1 MKSAPPAHTE
11 QKGINN
17 ETPMHVLVLVS
28 ALWIER
34 EEAVGGGVCLSPLK
48 RGCEPFSL
56 LLTSGPASPPS
67 FVKGTTLT
75 QESS

>member
-1 MKSAPPAHTE
+1 MKSALPAHTE

-34 EEAVGGGVCLSPLK
+34 DKAIGGGGGVLPLAT
-48 RGCEPFSL
+48 E
-56 LLTSGPASPPS
+56 
-67 FVKGTTLT
+67 KGI
-75 QESS
+75 

>member
-34 EEAVGGGVCLSPLK
+34 EEAVGGGGL
-48 RGCEPFSL
+48 PFA
-56 LLTSGPASPPS
+56 TE
-67 FVKGTTLT
+67 KGM
-75 QESS
+75 